1 MHENDSCMGEP
12 LDSRQL
18 RAFVVLARTLSFTRT
33 AHELNLTQSAV
44 SHSIKALER
53 DVACRLFDRVGKTV
67 LLTQAGEQLLAQAEK
82 ILSEMEVARA
92 ELGRLGRWGSSRM
105 RIGAGSTACQY
116 ILPPV
121 LREFRESFA
130 HCDISIQ
137 PGDTPRNLE
146 RLQAHQIDLA
156 INLEPKQ
163 QGALDI
169 RPIFSDE
176 LAFVLSPLHP
186 WAKAGKVTRDEI
198 PRQNYIF
205 YEKASYTFAMIED
218 YFREEGT
225 TLFSTLEMGSV
236 EAAKELVKLG
246 YGVSILAP
254 WTLRKELAEGS
265 LVTLPLGRRKLRRK
279 WAVLLSN
286 GRRLSLAEETF
297 IGLCQSVAEGLA

>member
-1 MHENDSCMGEP
+1 MGEP

-53 DVACRLFDRVGKTV
+53 DVVCRLFDRVGKTV

-146 RLQAHQIDLA
+146 RLRAHQIDLA

-163 QGALDI
+163 QEALDI

>member
-1 MHENDSCMGEP
+1 MGEP

>member
-1 MHENDSCMGEP
+1 MGEP

-82 ILSEMEVARA
+82 ILSEMEVARV

-146 RLQAHQIDLA
+146 RLRAHQIDLA

-163 QGALDI
+163 QEALDI

>member
-1 MHENDSCMGEP
+1 MGEP

-146 RLQAHQIDLA
+146 RLRAHQIDLA

-163 QGALDI
+163 QEALDV

-279 WAVLLSN
+279 WAVLLSH

>member
-1 MHENDSCMGEP
+1 MGEP

-53 DVACRLFDRVGKTV
+53 DVACRLFDRLGKTV

>member
-1 MHENDSCMGEP
+1 
-12 LDSRQL
+12 L
-18 RAFVVLARTLSFTRT
+18 R
-33 AHELNLTQSAV
+33 
-44 SHSIKALER
+44 
-53 DVACRLFDRVGKTV
+53 
-67 LLTQAGEQLLAQAEK
+67 
-82 ILSEMEVARA
+82 
-92 ELGRLGRWGSSRM
+92 
-105 RIGAGSTACQY
+105 
-116 ILPPV
+116 
-121 LREFRESFA
+121 
-130 HCDISIQ
+130 
-137 PGDTPRNLE
+137 
-146 RLQAHQIDLA
+146 AHQIDLA

-163 QGALDI
+163 QEALDV

>member
-1 MHENDSCMGEP
+1 MGEP

-146 RLQAHQIDLA
+146 RLRAHQIDLA

-163 QGALDI
+163 QEALDV

>member
-1 MHENDSCMGEP
+1 MGEP

-67 LLTQAGEQLLAQAEK
+67 LVTQAGEQLLAQAEK

-146 RLQAHQIDLA
+146 RLRAHQIDLA

-163 QGALDI
+163 QEALDI